1 MNNFKHYEG
10 WELPFFDKAKNFR
23 QYQLEILKKH
33 IKGIVAEI
41 GPGNGS
47 LCEKYLDLSNKV
59 VLFEPSNNLYENLV
73 LKFENLN
80 KVNVINE
87 EFNPLNQKFDC
98 ILLMDVIEHIDDPS
112 SLLLKAKN
120 SLNKNG
126 KILINVPAFQHLY
139 SKFDRDV
146 GHVKRYNKKT
156 FLEIVKEIPKND
168 INYFY
173 YDSIGYFMSLL
184 SKILFSFNSGYEG
197 NYKKNF
203 RQKIALWNFLIPLSK
218 ILDKILFKKI
228 GKSLFII
235 INN

>member
-1 MNNFKHYEG
+1 MRN
-10 WELPFFDKAKNFR
+10 L
-23 QYQLEILKKH
+23 IL
-33 IKGIVAEI
+33 
-41 GPGNGS
+41 
-47 LCEKYLDLSNKV
+47 
-59 VLFEPSNNLYENLV
+59 
-73 LKFENLN
+73 
-80 KVNVINE
+80 
-87 EFNPLNQKFDC
+87 LNQKFDC

-184 SKILFSFNSGYEG
+184 SKILFSFNSGY
-197 NYKKNF
+197 
-203 RQKIALWNFLIPLSK
+203 
-218 ILDKILFKKI
+218 
-228 GKSLFII
+228 
-235 INN
+235 